1 MGAEAV
7 GKNNEPKPQFAPII
21 YIYTRITQNPKNKMK
36 KMNFLNIA
44 LTIHD
49 IRFFISIELILEQC

>member
-7 GKNNEPKPQFAPII
+7 GKTMNHINRRLLPSI
-21 YIYTRITQNPKNKMK
+21 YIYTRFYQKPKNKMK

-49 IRFFISIELILEQC
+49 SRFFISIELDS

>member
-7 GKNNEPKPQFAPII
+7 GKNNEPNKPQFTPIII
-21 YIYTRITQNPKNKMK
+21 YILVKLKNTKNKMK

-49 IRFFISIELILEQC
+49 IRFLLALSLIPK

>member
-1 MGAEAV
+1 
-7 GKNNEPKPQFAPII
+7 
-21 YIYTRITQNPKNKMK
+21 MK

-49 IRFFISIELILEQC
+49 IRFFISIELDSKMSQKRRLGIPGSGATAANMIMLLSLAAS

>member
-7 GKNNEPKPQFAPII
+7 GKNNEPHKPQFAPII
-21 YIYTRITQNPKNKMK
+21 IYILVKTQKPKNKMK
-36 KMNFLNIA
+36 KMNFINIA

-49 IRFFISIELILEQC
+49 IRFFISIELDS

>member
-7 GKNNEPKPQFAPII
+7 GNYEPKKPQFAPII
-21 YIYTRITQNPKNKMK
+21 IYIFVKLKNPKNKMK

-49 IRFFISIELILEQC
+49 IRFFISIELID

>member
-7 GKNNEPKPQFAPII
+7 GKTMNHKPQFAPII
-21 YIYTRITQNPKNKMK
+21 IYILVKIKNRMK

-49 IRFFISIELILEQC
+49 IRFFISIELDS